1 MKTRI
6 LVIDDKENIRNM
18 LRASLEAHGYAVDV
32 AEDGR
37 AGVDMFRDV
46 IYDLVITD
54 IRMPGMT
61 GLEAL
66 DAIKEIS
73 PETAVIMITAF
84 ADMDDA
90 INALKRGAAD
100 YIRKPFKLEE
110 LRNAVEKT
118 LETRKLV
125 EENRLLRREVE
136 SKYVFS
142 EIIAKSRAMKN
153 VFERIERIAEANSAA
168 LITGETGTGK
178 ELVAR
183 AIHYNSSR
191 ADRPFV
197 AVNCAAIPQ
206 TLLESELFG
215 HARGAFTDARQDKPG
230 RFEEAA
236 DGTIFLDEISEMSH
250 GAQAKLLRALQD
262 GEYSR
267 IGENRVRK
275 AEARVVAATNIDLA
289 SAVETGAFR
298 KDLYFRVNVL
308 PIHLP
313 PLRDRREDIPLLVRH
328 FLDVSCRHNSISLK
342 SFSTAAMNALINYD
356 WPGNVRELQ
365 NVTERCCL
373 MSEGGEIQADELP
386 DELKGAANTQIH
398 SAAISAA
405 DEEISIKRALPR
417 VTEAVEKELI
427 LKALKQ
433 SGGNRDAAA
442 GLLEISRRS
451 LFYKLKQ
458 YGIED

>member
-18 LRASLEAHGYAVDV
+18 LRVSLEAHGYAVDV
-32 AEDGR
+32 AENGR

-54 IRMPGMT
+54 VRMPGMS

-118 LETRKLV
+118 LETRRLV

-197 AVNCAAIPQ
+197 TVNCAAIPQ

-236 DGTIFLDEISEMSH
+236 DGTIFLDEISEMSP

-289 SAVETGAFR
+289 AAVESGAFR
-298 KDLYFRVNVL
+298 KDLFFRVNVL
-308 PIHLP
+308 PINLP
-313 PLRDRREDIPLLVRH
+313 PLRERREDIPLLIRH

-342 SFSTAAMNALINYD
+342 SFSTAAMNTLINYS

-365 NVTERCCL
+365 NVAERCCL
-373 MSEGGEIQADELP
+373 MSAGGEIQADELP
-386 DELKGAANTQIH
+386 DELKGTVNTEIH

-405 DEEISIKRALPR
+405 EEEVSIKRALPR

-442 GLLEISRRS
+442 ELLEISRRS